1 MVIKMNEREV
11 IVKLYQNV
19 DMGVVGIE
27 SIEDKIKTR
36 ALAKT
41 VLNQKEEYQNLKQEL
56 LSFCKD
62 YNVQEKELGT
72 MAKLSSGMMS
82 NMKLMMDKSD
92 SHIAKMMMEG
102 TNKGLISLEELKNNY
117 DGKDEKLIAMIE
129 KIIKVEQQNNEDLKI
144 YL

>member
-1 MVIKMNEREV
+1 MVIKMDEKQI

-27 SIEDKIKTR
+27 SIEDKIETR

-62 YNVQEKELGT
+62 YNVQEKELGA

>member
-1 MVIKMNEREV
+1 MNEREV

-92 SHIAKMMMEG
+92 NHIAKMMMEG

>member
-27 SIEDKIKTR
+27 SIEDKIETR

>member
-27 SIEDKIKTR
+27 SIEDKIETR

-92 SHIAKMMMEG
+92 NHIAKMMMEG

-129 KIIKVEQQNNEDLKI
+129 KLIKVEQQNNEDLKI

>member
-27 SIEDKIKTR
+27 SIEDKIETR

-41 VLNQKEEYQNLKQEL
+41 ILNQKEEYQNLKQEL

>member
-1 MVIKMNEREV
+1 MVIKVNEREI

-27 SIEDKIKTR
+27 SVEEKIETR
-36 ALAKT
+36 AFAKT
-41 VLNQKEEYQNLKQEL
+41 ILNQKEEYQNLKQEL

-62 YNVQEKELGT
+62 YNVQEKELGV
-72 MAKLSSGMMS
+72 MAKISSDMMS
-82 NMKLMMDKSD
+82 NMKLMIDKSD

-117 DGKDEKLIAMIE
+117 NGKDEKLIAMIE
-129 KIIKVEQQNNEDLKI
+129 KIIKIEQQNNEDLKI

>member
-1 MVIKMNEREV
+1 M
-11 IVKLYQNV
+11 
-19 DMGVVGIE
+19 
-27 SIEDKIKTR
+27 
-36 ALAKT
+36 
-41 VLNQKEEYQNLKQEL
+41 
-56 LSFCKD
+56 
-62 YNVQEKELGT
+62 QEKELGT

-117 DGKDEKLIAMIE
+117 DGKDEKLIAMLE

>member
-1 MVIKMNEREV
+1 MVIKMKEKE
-11 IVKLYQNV
+11 IITKLYQNV

-27 SIEDKIKTR
+27 SIEEKITSR

-41 VLNQKEEYQNLKQEL
+41 VLNQKEEYQRLKQEL

-62 YNVQEKELGT
+62 YNVQEKELGP
-72 MAKLSSGMMS
+72 MAKISSEMMS

-92 SHIAKMMMEG
+92 SHVAKMMMEG

-117 DGKDEKLIAMIE
+117 AGKDEKLVAMIE
-129 KIIKVEQQNNEDLKI
+129 KIIKIEQQNNEDLKI

>member
-27 SIEDKIKTR
+27 SIEDKIETR

-92 SHIAKMMMEG
+92 NHIAKMMMEG

>member
-1 MVIKMNEREV
+1 M
-11 IVKLYQNV
+11 
-19 DMGVVGIE
+19 
-27 SIEDKIKTR
+27 
-36 ALAKT
+36 
-41 VLNQKEEYQNLKQEL
+41 
-56 LSFCKD
+56 
-62 YNVQEKELGT
+62 QEKELGA

>member
-27 SIEDKIKTR
+27 SIEDKIETR

-117 DGKDEKLIAMIE
+117 DGKDEKLIAMLE

>member
-92 SHIAKMMMEG
+92 NHIAKMMMEG